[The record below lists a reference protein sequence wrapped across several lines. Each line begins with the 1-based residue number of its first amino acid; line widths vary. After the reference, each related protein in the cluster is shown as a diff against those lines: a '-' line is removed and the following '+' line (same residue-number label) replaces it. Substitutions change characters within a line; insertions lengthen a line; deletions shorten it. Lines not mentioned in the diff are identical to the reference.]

1 MPMTSFRQQ
10 VRATDPVGANSVV
23 KQRRRGRPTG
33 RDASE
38 TRAIL
43 IAAAEKHF
51 DANSYADVRLDQ
63 IAATA
68 GVSGPAIYNHFGSKD
83 ELFLAAVKNRIL
95 RYNKTISDAVAIEGS
110 WKDRFNNLLKEVE
123 PLQGPA
129 SGFQMISGAVIER
142 LREDPEGF
150 RELRDLR
157 EESASVFRNLA
168 CEAIEVGDLPKD
180 TDCVIAGELL
190 MAITVS
196 GINTVSFYHPEPE
209 KMPVIMNALKGLLG
223 TST

>member
-1 MPMTSFRQQ
+1 MAVRQSRQ
-10 VRATDPVGANSVV
+10 KVLTGMAEVNSLV
-23 KQRRRGRPTG
+23 KQRRRGRPAG

-51 DANSYADVRLDQ
+51 DAGSYADVRLDQ

-83 ELFLAAVKNRIL
+83 ELFLAAVKQRIEK
-95 RYNKTISDAVAIEGS
+95 YNQTIERAVAIEGG
-110 WKDRFNNLLKEVE
+110 WKERFNALLKAVE
-123 PLQGPA
+123 PLEGPA

-142 LREDPEGF
+142 LREEPEKF
-150 RELRDLR
+150 EELRDLR
-157 EESASVFRNLA
+157 EQSANVFRSLIVRA
-168 CEAIEVGDLPKD
+168 QKEGDLPAD
-180 TDCVIAGELL
+180 IDSVIAGDLL
-190 MAITVS
+190 MAITVG

-209 KMPVIMNALKGLLG
+209 RMPLIMQALMALLG
-223 TST
+223 TSG